1 MDKRRMK
8 RGIVSLAIFVVLL
21 MVLNFLFKEMN
32 YGIHISIV
40 GSVVIT
46 LGIWLVM
53 GMGRKSSGS

>member
-1 MDKRRMK
+1 MKKR
-8 RGIVSLAIFVVLL
+8 IASLAIFVVLL
-21 MVLNFLFKEMN
+21 MVLNFLFKEMD

-53 GMGRKSSGS
+53 GMGRGSSGS

>member
-1 MDKRRMK
+1 MK

>member
-1 MDKRRMK
+1 MDKRMK

-21 MVLNFLFKEMN
+21 MVLNFLFKKMD

-53 GMGRKSSGS
+53 GMGRGSRGS

>member
-1 MDKRRMK
+1 MDKRMK

-21 MVLNFLFKEMN
+21 MVLNFLFKEMD

-53 GMGRKSSGS
+53 GMGRGSRGS

>member
-1 MDKRRMK
+1 MDKRMK
-8 RGIVSLAIFVVLL
+8 KRIASLAIFVVLL
-21 MVLNFLFKEMN
+21 MVLNFLFKEMD

-53 GMGRKSSGS
+53 GMGRGSSGS